1 MLEGRNSV
9 LRSDLSVP
17 LVKVRLF
24 LEAGDENRFVINCEL
39 ELTVPVA
46 SESAWIW
53 LRFSLLFRLGI
64 KVAAGDVFVAVL
76 VSFSRSSLRFN
87 AWS

>member
-46 SESAWIW
+46 NESA
-53 LRFSLLFRLGI
+53 
-64 KVAAGDVFVAVL
+64 
-76 VSFSRSSLRFN
+76 
-87 AWS
+87 